1 MVFMICVI
9 FMVVVI
15 LVIHMIVFFLFT
27 IIFATFAYFYFLF
40 RHSMHIM
47 CCCMG
52 IDFINAVFFKC
63 VFYCICSIVIISCS
77 LMFTIIF
84 IAHFPYFK
92 IYFICIRYGFISI
105 CNVCF

>member
-9 FMVVVI
+9 FMI
-15 LVIHMIVFFLFT
+15 LVIHMIVFFFFT

-47 CCCMG
+47 CFSMC
-52 IDFINAVFFKC
+52 IYFINAVFFKC
-63 VFYCICSIVIISCS
+63 VFYCICSFVIISCS

-84 IAHFPYFK
+84 ISHFPYFK
-92 IYFICIRYGFISI
+92 IYFICFRYGFISI
-105 CNVCF
+105 